1 MSGVRTNRAS
11 RTGLRATTRRFRRTP
26 ILLVVCLAAASL
38 APSCKSRTGE
48 EQGASPDAA
57 PLDPGQALYNSGKYA
72 EALPLLEQSAAKN
85 RTGTLLYEIGYAK
98 GAVETAH
105 AADGAHGAEGQAG
118 EKKRLWAEA
127 EPLLVQEIAS
137 PGGATLDRYYYLTV
151 INVDQQELDKVREYA
166 YQAINQVEKGPDA
179 GKLGGEDWFRL
190 GRLHEF
196 LEEPSESEAAYRR
209 AVSAFRERPAA
220 NPSYQALALASVAG
234 RDLQARRF
242 SEAAAAYDQALSL
255 SPNLGHV
262 TPYLHGIALLGA
274 GRFNDA
280 ATAFMRDRDA
290 ETMTDAQYAADL
302 ARKAE
307 AAGGLDPQDHDG
319 MPIKGMGGDLLD
331 GRIREAAKT
340 FRDVRT
346 KNSFKPGDA
355 LPAELIPA
363 QKRFCALLREK
374 FLQDHVMQEFCLRE
388 GIADLVRR

>member
-1 MSGVRTNRAS
+1 M
-11 RTGLRATTRRFRRTP
+11 TGPIAARRRFRRTP

-38 APSCKSRTGE
+38 APSCRGKGGE
-48 EQGASPDAA
+48 EQKGGDAA
-57 PLDPGQALYNSGKYA
+57 SAAPIDPGQALYNSGKYA
-72 EALPLLEQSAAKN
+72 EALPLLEQSAAKT

-98 GAVETAH
+98 GAVE
-105 AADGAHGAEGQAG
+105 GVHGT
-118 EKKRLWAEA
+118 EKTRLWAEA
-127 EPLLVQEIAS
+127 EPLLAQEITS

-151 INVDQQELDKVREYA
+151 INFDQREPDKVREYA
-166 YQAINQVEKGPDA
+166 HQAINQIEMGPDA
-179 GKLGGEDWFRL
+179 AKLGGEDWFRL

-209 AVSAFRERPAA
+209 AASAFRERPAA
-220 NPSYQALALASVAG
+220 NPSYQALALASVAA

-242 SEAAAAYDQALSL
+242 SEAAAQYDQALAL
-255 SPNLGHV
+255 APTLNHV

-290 ETMTDAQYAADL
+290 ETATDAQYAADL

-307 AAGGLDPQDHDG
+307 AAGGLEPQDNDG
-319 MPIKGMGGDLLD
+319 MPIQGMGGDLLD
-331 GRIREAAKT
+331 GRIREAAQA
-340 FRDVRT
+340 FRDLRV
-346 KNSFKPGDA
+346 KNSWKTGDA
-355 LPAELIPA
+355 LPAELVPA

-374 FLQDHVMQEFCLRE
+374 FLQDHLMQEFCLRE